1 MYKISTNLGTIVTI
15 LCLLYDQCE
24 ISSGDFFIPNE
35 FYGKYSN
42 VRSARLARLQNKN
55 LCFAHF
61 SASKSLER
69 FRKTKLEIRRREF
82 NAKNTPEWW
91 RTAMTNQVYFELNT
105 DQLAELGMTKEFQ

>member
-1 MYKISTNLGTIVTI
+1 MTSAKSPVET
-15 LCLLYDQCE
+15 
-24 ISSGDFFIPNE
+24 FFIPNE

-61 SASKSLER
+61 SASKSLES

-91 RTAMTNQVYFELNT
+91 RTAITNQVYFELNT